1 MTKKKLIKKL
11 EDAEKSGFVENFD
24 RESFLNQLRKS
35 TIDLFNPPPKLNYN
49 IMIKDIDFNKFD
61 NPYIQVIWEDYAENF
76 TQEKIKSVRHYF
88 QKKYNTTNVNVI
100 TKTKTVDVIN
110 QNVDVS
116 FNILDK
122 NYQYEL
128 VKSFLVN
135 KNIINLT
142 EDIFNLDKIVDNKL
156 LLEDN
161 ELAPFKKWYIKNIE
175 FSNFLSYGENQKIDF
190 DKCNGISVVE
200 STPSNFGGKTVLTV
214 DLLLFLFFNETTK
227 TTKAEEIFNR
237 FTNKDKVFVKGEI
250 IIDGDEY
257 VIVRNIER
265 KKKKDE
271 TWNVKTELDF
281 FKKLSDGSLQNFTG
295 EQRRETENF
304 IKTSIGSKEDFLMTI
319 LTTATNL
326 EELIDSKPTARGQVL
341 SRFMGLDFLKKK
353 EEIGKE
359 IYSEF
364 SKSMLSN
371 IYSSEKL
378 KTDNDGYEVKISE
391 LEKDNITQQ
400 DNLIDVQNRIIKGQE
415 YRDGLL
421 KSKHTDIDIEISK
434 INPEQV
440 ESEIIGLKTQKQSV
454 ERQLK
459 ELKVVEPTEF
469 YSEQEHD
476 KLKDEHKVL
485 YKKIVQ
491 LEQSIKSIENLKSS
505 VDGGIK
511 CEHCGIELMMASITQ
526 NKISELDGYV
536 SQKNDTEK
544 VMSDLI
550 NKESR
555 YTQLKKEFDE
565 YEKNKLIKEKYELTI
580 EGFGMKIKGLKDKL
594 DKFNLLQDKIS
605 TNNKIETQLIKA
617 NLRLDELN
625 REKSSVQRIIDS
637 NNYQIN
643 SLKDKIEQNN
653 QMIVKIK
660 EESEKERIYKLY
672 LEIFGKNGISKQI
685 MKTMIPMLN
694 TELQRLLED
703 SCHFRLEINI
713 NDKNEVEFLM
723 IDNNTQV
730 EKLMSSGS
738 GYERTVASLALRAVL
753 SKICSLPKPNI
764 IVFDEVFG
772 KISNENLEMVGEFF
786 TKIKNYFEKI
796 FVITHNPLVSN
807 WADNVVKI
815 TKENNISS
823 VKQ

>member
-1 MTKKKLIKKL
+1 M
-11 EDAEKSGFVENFD
+11 
-24 RESFLNQLRKS
+24 
-35 TIDLFNPPPKLNYN
+35 DLFNPPPDFNYN
-49 IMIKDIDFNKFD
+49 FMIKDIDFNKFD

-100 TKTKTVDVIN
+100 TKTKSTDVVN

-128 VKSFLVN
+128 VKSYLEN
-135 KNIINLT
+135 KSLT
-142 EDIFNLDKIVDNKL
+142 SITEEIVKLDNVVDNKIL
-156 LLEDN
+156 SEDS
-161 ELAPFKKWYIKNIE
+161 EITPFKRWFIKNIE
-175 FSNFLSYGENQKIDF
+175 FSNFLSYGENQKLDF
-190 DKCNGISVVE
+190 EKCNGISVVE
-200 STPSNFGGKTVLTV
+200 SNPPNFGGKTVLTV

-227 TTKAEEIFNR
+227 TSKAEEIFNR
-237 FTNKDKVFVKGEI
+237 FSNKDKVHVKGEI

-265 KKKKDE
+265 KKKKDGE
-271 TWNVKTELDF
+271 WNVKTELDF

-295 EQRRETENF
+295 EQRRETEKF

-353 EEIGKE
+353 EDTAKE

-371 IYSSEKL
+371 VYSSEKL
-378 KTDNDGYEVKISE
+378 KIDNDSYKARIIDRE
-391 LEKDNITQQ
+391 LDNQKQQ
-400 DNLIDVQNRIIKGQE
+400 ENLIDVQNRIIKGQE
-415 YRDGLL
+415 YRDNLL
-421 KSKHTDIDIEISK
+421 KSKHSDIDVEIANLNTAS
-434 INPEQV
+434 V
-440 ESEIIGLKTQKQSV
+440 ESEIIGLKTQRQSV
-454 ERQLK
+454 EKQLK

-476 KLKDEHKVL
+476 WLKDEHKL
-485 YKKIVQ
+485 YYKKIVQ
-491 LEQSIKSIENLKSS
+491 LEQTIKSIEDLKSS

-511 CEHCGIELMMASITQ
+511 CEHCGIELITATITQ
-526 NKISELDGYV
+526 NKIAELDNYN
-536 SQKNDTEK
+536 SQKTEYEGLMNDL
-544 VMSDLI
+544 LI
-550 NKESR
+550 REAK
-555 YTQLKKEFDE
+555 YVLLKKEFDE

-580 EGFGMKIKGLKDKL
+580 EGYELKIKGLEDKL
-594 DKFNLLQDKIS
+594 EKFNSLQDKIS

-617 NLRLDELN
+617 NLRIDELD

-637 NNYQIN
+637 NNYQIE
-643 SLKDKIEQNN
+643 SLKEKIEQNI
-653 QMIVKIK
+653 QMIEKIK
-660 EESEKERIYKLY
+660 IESEKEKIYKVY
-672 LEIFGKNGISKQI
+672 LEIFGKNGVSKMI

-694 TELQRLLED
+694 GELQRLLED

-730 EKLMSSGS
+730 EKLMASGS
-738 GYERTVASLALRAVL
+738 GYERTIASLALRAVL
-753 SKICSLPKPNI
+753 SKICSLPKPNV

-807 WADNVVKI
+807 WADNIVKI

-823 VKQ
+823 VTQ